1 MPIHHAK
8 VKKAANLGI
17 VLTLNE
23 EAEGEEVIRAH
34 IPEHNIMVTLDAS
47 DAYGGLGEEEKVDSA
62 VLNSIAD
69 NAMEAVLE
77 IRDFQKE
84 NPTIRIRFE
93 DGDYVAYSLVK
104 EGRKITEDE
113 TARDPELADLFET
126 LREQAEGAHGEE
138 DESEDRG
145 SVVPE
150 RYKKIYAER
159 GDPTHCGDWLALTL
173 NSLCKVL
180 NEKGRETTDLDRLET
195 IANANGVTTKMP
207 VATPGYQGRYRM
219 CVRNQLTKRVA
230 ATGVLFVPEGNG
242 VPSDTEMKAPREWIL
257 AHSPKPKEAK
267 AKTEKKEKAA

>member
-17 VLTLNE
+17 VLTNDELEVTAHLTEQNIRVTLEAEDDESATLNE
-23 EAEGEEVIRAH
+23 C
-34 IPEHNIMVTLDAS
+34 
-47 DAYGGLGEEEKVDSA
+47 
-62 VLNSIAD
+62 AD

-126 LREQAEGAHGEE
+126 LREQAEGTTGEE
-138 DESEDRG
+138 DEPEDRG

-150 RYKKIYAER
+150 KYKKIYAER
-159 GDPTHCGDWLALTL
+159 GDATHCGDWLALTL

-195 IANANGVTTKMP
+195 IANANGVSPDKFGKLGVQTN
-207 VATPGYQGRYRM
+207 GWQGRYRM
-219 CVRNQLTKRVA
+219 TIRNALAKVVA
-230 ATGVLFVPEGNG
+230 LKGSLFVPEGCG
-242 VPSDTEMKAPREWIL
+242 KDADTDLKAPKEWVL